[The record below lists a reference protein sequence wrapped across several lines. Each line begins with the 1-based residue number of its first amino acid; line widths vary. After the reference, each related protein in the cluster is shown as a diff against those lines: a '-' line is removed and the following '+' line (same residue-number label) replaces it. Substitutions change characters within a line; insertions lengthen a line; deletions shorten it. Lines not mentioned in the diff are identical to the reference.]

1 MSAVLSN
8 KPIDRLP
15 DFAGILR
22 EQEVFGSDGDAG
34 FENSINSW
42 FDKLM
47 IQSGIGVGPSML
59 LAMSLFLGVVGFGMT
74 FVIQENML
82 TALMIGAMGAVAPVI
97 TAVFARQRRQKKMM
111 QQLPA
116 MIDELAR
123 AAKTGRSIEQCWEL
137 VSHDTPA
144 PLGDELMDCNRRI
157 KMGDDLSQALQSLP
171 YRTGIIT
178 LNILVTTLT
187 VHQQTGGD
195 LVSVLERLSQTI
207 RDRLLFFGRLRA
219 ATVGARWT
227 AIMMLALVPF
237 IVVFFSLG
245 DPEYFPKVM
254 ASSMGR
260 AATVTAIAFQ
270 VVGTSWILRILHNS
284 QRS

>member
-1 MSAVLSN
+1 MSAILSS
-8 KPIDRLP
+8 KPIERLS

-22 EQEVFGSDGDAG
+22 DQEVFGSEEDTG
-34 FENSINSW
+34 FGNSINSW

-47 IQSGIGVGPSML
+47 LQSGMGVAPSML

-74 FVIQENML
+74 FIIQENML
-82 TALMIGAMGAVAPVI
+82 TSLLVGAMGAVAPVI
-97 TAVFARQRRQKKMM
+97 TAVFVRQRRQKKMM

-144 PLGDELMDCNRRI
+144 PLGDELMDCNRRM
-157 KMGDDLSQALQSLP
+157 KMGDDLSLALQALP
-171 YRTGIIT
+171 HRTGIIT

-245 DPEYFPKVM
+245 DPEYFPKIM

-260 AATVTAIAFQ
+260 MATITAIVFQ
-270 VVGTSWILRILHNS
+270 MIGTGWILRILHNS
-284 QRS
+284 QRN

>member
-1 MSAVLSN
+1 MSAVLPN
-8 KPIDRLP
+8 RPIEP
-15 DFAGILR
+15 MSEFAGILR
-22 EQEVFGSDGDAG
+22 DQEVFGTDEDGG
-34 FENSINSW
+34 FGNSINSW
-42 FDKLM
+42 FDELM
-47 IQSGIGVGPSML
+47 LQSGMGIAPSML

-74 FVIQENML
+74 FIIQENVL
-82 TALMIGAMGAVAPVI
+82 TSLMVGALGATAPIVS
-97 TAVFARQRRQKKMM
+97 AVFVRQRRQKKMM

-137 VSHDTPA
+137 VANDTPA
-144 PLGDELMDCNRRI
+144 PLGDELMDCNRRM
-157 KMGDDLSQALQSLP
+157 KMGDDLSQALYSLP

-227 AIMMLALVPF
+227 AILMLALVPF
-237 IVVFFSLG
+237 IVIFFSIG
-245 DPEYFPKVM
+245 DPDYFSRVM
-254 ASSMGR
+254 ASDMGR
-260 AATVTAIAFQ
+260 IATATAIIFE
-270 VVGTSWILRILHNS
+270 VIGTIWILRILHTS
-284 QRS
+284 QKS

>member
-1 MSAVLSN
+1 MSE
-8 KPIDRLP
+8 
-15 DFAGILR
+15 FAGILR
-22 EQEVFGSDGDAG
+22 DQEVFGTDEDGG
-34 FENSINSW
+34 FGNSINSW
-42 FDKLM
+42 FDELM
-47 IQSGIGVGPSML
+47 LQSGMGIAPSML

-74 FVIQENML
+74 FIIQENVL
-82 TALMIGAMGAVAPVI
+82 TSLMVGALGATAPIVS
-97 TAVFARQRRQKKMM
+97 AVFVRQRRQKKMM

-137 VSHDTPA
+137 VANDTPA
-144 PLGDELMDCNRRI
+144 PLGDELMDCNRRM
-157 KMGDDLSQALQSLP
+157 KMGDDLSQALYSLP

-227 AIMMLALVPF
+227 AILMLALVPF
-237 IVVFFSLG
+237 IVIFFSIG
-245 DPEYFPKVM
+245 DPDYFSRVM
-254 ASSMGR
+254 ASDMGR
-260 AATVTAIAFQ
+260 IATVTAIIFE
-270 VVGTSWILRILHNS
+270 VIGTIWILRILHTS
-284 QRS
+284 QKS

>member
-1 MSAVLSN
+1 MSAVIAN
-8 KPIDRLP
+8 QPIEQVSE
-15 DFAGILR
+15 FAGILR
-22 EQEVFGSDGDAG
+22 DQEVFGSEENNG
-34 FENSINSW
+34 FGNSINSW
-42 FDKLM
+42 FDQLM
-47 IQSGIGVGPSML
+47 LQSGMGVAPSML

-74 FVIQENML
+74 FILQENML
-82 TALMIGAMGAVAPVI
+82 TSLMIGAMGATAPVV
-97 TAVFARQRRQKKMM
+97 TAVVVRQRRQKKMM

-144 PLGDELMDCNRRI
+144 PLGDELTDCNRRI
-157 KMGDDLSQALQSLP
+157 KMGDDLSQALQALP
-171 YRTGIIT
+171 HRTGIIT

-245 DPEYFPKVM
+245 DPEYFPRVI

-260 AATVTAIAFQ
+260 VATATAVAFQ
-270 VVGTSWILRILHNS
+270 VLGTAWILRILHTS